1 MNWLL
6 IAVLAIIIV
15 NAWIGKKVGLIKIV
29 FSLFSFLITLMISV
43 WISPKINDILKNNE
57 AFYQKTDQKVDMM
70 LSLEDKESD
79 NEDEMI
85 DKLPLPGPIRD
96 NLKENKAKQEANI
109 KSYIITQVT
118 GIVINALAFI
128 LTYAV
133 VFAGLWIL
141 SFAVKIV
148 SKLPIIHQINKWA
161 GFVVGGLQGIFIV
174 WLLLLLLT
182 VFGGSEISQSAFKQI
197 EESSF
202 LTFIYDKN
210 FILHIVMNAVKLF

>member
-6 IAVLAIIIV
+6 IAVLAIIII
-15 NAWIGKKVGLIKIV
+15 NAWIGKKIGLIRIV
-29 FSLFSFLITLMISV
+29 FSLFSFLITLLISV

-57 AFYQKTDQKVDMM
+57 TFYQKTYQKVEEM
-70 LSLEDKESD
+70 LSLDEKESD

-85 DKLPLPGPIRD
+85 DKLPLPGSIRD

-128 LTYAV
+128 LTYVA

-141 SFAVKIV
+141 SFAIKIV
-148 SKLPIIHQINKWA
+148 SKLPIIHQINKLA
-161 GFVVGGLQGIFIV
+161 GFVVGGMQGLFIV

-202 LTFIYDKN
+202 LSFIYDKN